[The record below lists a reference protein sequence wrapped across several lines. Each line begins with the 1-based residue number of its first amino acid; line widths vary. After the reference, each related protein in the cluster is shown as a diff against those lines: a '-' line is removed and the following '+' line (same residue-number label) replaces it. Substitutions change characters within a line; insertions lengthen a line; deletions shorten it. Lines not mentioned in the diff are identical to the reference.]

1 MVTGYGTVRTVHPYH
16 WIYRVYNVVMPGW
29 LSGGPNSYASGADA
43 ALLALINAGTP
54 AAKCW
59 LDTIASYASNEGSTD
74 QNAPLLF
81 LSGYFAADTLAPLP
95 PSEALR
101 PDRPRIS
108 RSREPQRTRRPVDAK
123 GCSSGEFNLLIRGG
137 ARTPTF

>member
-1 MVTGYGTVRTVHPYH
+1 MSMVTGYGTVRTMHPYH

-29 LSGGPNSYASGADA
+29 LSSGPNSYASGADA

-59 LDTIASYASNEGSTD
+59 LDT
-74 QNAPLLF
+74 
-81 LSGYFAADTLAPLP
+81 LAPLP

-101 PDRPRIS
+101 PDRARIF